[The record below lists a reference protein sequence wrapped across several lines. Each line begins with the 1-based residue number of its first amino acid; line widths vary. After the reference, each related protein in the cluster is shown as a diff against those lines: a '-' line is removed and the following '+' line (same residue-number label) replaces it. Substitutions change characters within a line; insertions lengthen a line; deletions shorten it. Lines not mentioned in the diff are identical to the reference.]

1 MDYHA
6 LANDVVDETLKC
18 ELCCCILLRMGSRFT
33 SSPQGRESS
42 IKKGAD
48 FAFAFYGY
56 RVYPLDEA
64 YLFALRGAILC
75 VASQKGAGPF
85 SASAVHLEPY
95 RYWRACSRIRTNAIL
110 RACKAV
116 PKDEENSACVQIGN
130 TGRLAYRHLRCFK
143 TSPHKHTAMGMAQR
157 LKPRRRSAHICTQH
171 RQTVRIGF
179 INL

>member
-64 YLFALRGAILC
+64 YLFALRGSNFVRCKPERCRAVFSKRCPFGTISLLEGMQSQPNKC
-75 VASQKGAGPF
+75 HFASIQSYA
-85 SASAVHLEPY
+85 E
-95 RYWRACSRIRTNAIL
+95 
-110 RACKAV
+110 
-116 PKDEENSACVQIGN
+116 
-130 TGRLAYRHLRCFK
+130 RLGKFGLHAK
-143 TSPHKHTAMGMAQR
+143 
-157 LKPRRRSAHICTQH
+157 
-171 RQTVRIGF
+171 
-179 INL
+179 

>member
-6 LANDVVDETLKC
+6 LANDVVDENLKC

-64 YLFALRGAILC
+64 YLFALRGSNFVRCKPERCRAVFSKRC
-75 VASQKGAGPF
+75 PF
-85 SASAVHLEPY
+85 GTISLL
-95 RYWRACSRIRTNAIL
+95 RACSRIRSSAIL

-116 PKDEENSACVQIGN
+116 PKDEENSACV
-130 TGRLAYRHLRCFK
+130 
-143 TSPHKHTAMGMAQR
+143 
-157 LKPRRRSAHICTQH
+157 
-171 RQTVRIGF
+171 
-179 INL
+179 

>member
-64 YLFALRGAILC
+64 YLFALRGSNFVRCKPERCRAVFSKRC
-75 VASQKGAGPF
+75 PF
-85 SASAVHLEPY
+85 GTISLLEGMQPHP
-95 RYWRACSRIRTNAIL
+95 I
-110 RACKAV
+110 K
-116 PKDEENSACVQIGN
+116 
-130 TGRLAYRHLRCFK
+130 RHFARMQGC
-143 TSPHKHTAMGMAQR
+143 AER
-157 LKPRRRSAHICTQH
+157 
-171 RQTVRIGF
+171 
-179 INL
+179 

>member
-64 YLFALRGAILC
+64 YLFALRGNNLMRCKPGRCRAIFCKCCHLGAISFGGHAAASDQAPFCAHARLCRKMRKIRPACKSGIPGVWPIVTC
-75 VASQKGAGPF
+75 VASK
-85 SASAVHLEPY
+85 
-95 RYWRACSRIRTNAIL
+95 RARTSIR
-110 RACKAV
+110 
-116 PKDEENSACVQIGN
+116 PWEWPSD
-130 TGRLAYRHLRCFK
+130 
-143 TSPHKHTAMGMAQR
+143 
-157 LKPRRRSAHICTQH
+157 
-171 RQTVRIGF
+171 
-179 INL
+179 